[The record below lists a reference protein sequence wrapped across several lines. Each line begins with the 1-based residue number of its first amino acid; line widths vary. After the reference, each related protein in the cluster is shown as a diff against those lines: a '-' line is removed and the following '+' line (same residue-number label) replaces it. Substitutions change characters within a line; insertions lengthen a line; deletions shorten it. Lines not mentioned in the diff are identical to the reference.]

1 MPVATGA
8 SSVTPVPDRHGAT
21 SPDDAPAARR
31 GTVAGTGRALGIGA
45 SAVGCYQSA
54 SFPGRSLAHPSP
66 PGIMGWSD
74 VRMRPEH
81 CVTRNHI
88 EVWNGRVL
96 PAGAVRVAFWTV
108 LRGSLLPV
116 LVWGGVISFV
126 FFIHSQWAAVALGG
140 LFAFSFLL
148 AFALRRRARHSLRCS
163 LYGAVGGVLD
173 MSLAGL

>member
-1 MPVATGA
+1 
-8 SSVTPVPDRHGAT
+8 
-21 SPDDAPAARR
+21 
-31 GTVAGTGRALGIGA
+31 
-45 SAVGCYQSA
+45 
-54 SFPGRSLAHPSP
+54 
-66 PGIMGWSD
+66 
-74 VRMRPEH
+74 MRPEH

-88 EVWNGRVL
+88 EVWHGRVL
-96 PAGAVRVAFWTV
+96 PAGAVRVTFWSV

-148 AFALRRRARHSLRCS
+148 ALALRRRAHHSFRCS